1 MPEYS
6 AEDAEI
12 LAAVLVDYQNLF
24 HYLKGRLPGSGSPG
38 DTVAELLDGLRGYL
52 LDEEDA
58 RIATGCAYADFAGLD
73 DHVRHLQ
80 RALYLSGIQ
89 PTFVPSTSHR
99 NTTDLQMAIDAV
111 SLRERRPDVELFVLV
126 AGDRDYVPVVQAL
139 QAHGRR
145 VLVVAFRDH
154 LSARLL
160 EHTGAGRFVQAE
172 TLLPGPS
179 RDQLLPDDRDHDKP
193 DEHSEFNE
201 PTDLPYPINH
211 DVVNIIETYFGQY
224 DEVYLTPLLRR
235 LSEEFGALED
245 HDPKSLVADLE
256 EAGAVRLERRKG
268 NPYDYTVLLVNP
280 EHPAVVAVREEGEA
294 TSGDGAA
301 FSYESRAY
309 DFAYDE
315 QDVDELDDDDLGDD
329 ELDDDDDE
337 LDTDDEL
344 GDDDEPGGDYD
355 DDEFDDD
362 EFENEEDEAD
372 RA

>member
-1 MPEYS
+1 MPDYS
-6 AEDAEI
+6 AEDAEV

-24 HYLKGRLPGSGSPG
+24 HYLKGRLPSSAAPG
-38 DTVAELLDGLRGYL
+38 DTAAELLDGLRSYL

-99 NTTDLQMAIDAV
+99 NTTDLQMALDAV
-111 SLRERRPDVELFVLV
+111 ALRERRPDIEVFVLV
-126 AGDRDYVPVVQAL
+126 AGDRDYVPIVQAL

-160 EHTGAGRFVQAE
+160 EHTGAGHFVQAE
-172 TLLPGPS
+172 TLLPGTTT
-179 RDQLLPDDRDHDKP
+179 DQLLPDDRDREKP
-193 DEHSEFNE
+193 EVHVEFNE
-201 PTDLPYPINH
+201 PADLPYPINH
-211 DVVNIIETYFGQY
+211 DVLGIIETYFGQY

-235 LSEEFGALED
+235 LSEEFGNLED

-280 EHPAVVAVREEGEA
+280 EHPAVLAVREESEGA
-294 TSGDGAA
+294 TAGDGSA
-301 FSYESRAY
+301 FAYESGTY
-309 DFAYDE
+309 DFAYTDG
-315 QDVDELDDDDLGDD
+315 DADDGLDDD
-329 ELDDDDDE
+329 ELDDDD
-337 LDTDDEL
+337 
-344 GDDDEPGGDYD
+344 
-355 DDEFDDD
+355 FDDD
-362 EFENEEDEAD
+362 DFEDGEEEDDFIEEDEAD